1 MVTNT
6 LPLASSE
13 RISPPTLAMLTVFP
27 APRAPPRRQA
37 RRRFPVLNREMR
49 AVLNALR
56 RRYAALPLASAST
69 TKAIQTAVGHRQM
82 WVGGKQRGPRPKIGA
97 RTRSQCCVASL

>member
-13 RISPPTLAMLTVFP
+13 RISPPTLAMLTVLP
-27 APRAPPRRQA
+27 SIPRAAVAPSA
-37 RRRFPVLNREMR
+37 TTVPVLNREMR